1 VDLRTG
7 DRVRVNL
14 AAFIG
19 SATRSDDSVECV
31 VLGLAGD
38 DVAVRAEPPYR
49 PVSLN
54 VDRIWID
61 GPVARSRRSVHA

>member
-1 VDLRTG
+1 MELRTG

-19 SATRSDDSVECV
+19 SATRSGDSVECV

-38 DVAVRAEPPYR
+38 DVEVRAEPPYR

-61 GPVARSRRSVHA
+61 GPAAHNRRTVHA